1 MGMPGGL
8 LVPLGLF
15 WIAFTSSPSVHW
27 IVPITGSIPFGT
39 GILFVFTS
47 TFTYLV
53 TAYRPIAASAMASNS
68 ALRSVFAAVFPLFA
82 SQMYARLGTL
92 GATALLA
99 GLTLVL
105 APLP

>member
-1 MGMPGGL
+1 M
-8 LVPLGLF
+8 
-15 WIAFTSSPSVHW
+15 HW
-27 IVPITGSIPFGT
+27 IVPILGSIPFGT
-39 GILFVFTS
+39 GIAFVFTG

-68 ALRSVFAAVFPLFA
+68 ALRSAFAAGFPLFA
-82 SQMYARLGTL
+82 GQMYNRLGTV

-99 GLTLVL
+99 GLCTLM